1 MLEQNIQ
8 MALNKQSITLEDAID
23 VRQINNLK
31 LANQLLKVRRKKK
44 AAQDQANQERM
55 IKAQADANAEAS
67 ERAAMAEV
75 QKQEATANTELQI
88 EKGKSQ
94 FAIEKL
100 QAEATIKRQ
109 LAEQQFNYDMQLE
122 QIKINAILQ
131 KEQQITERESLRE
144 AEIENRKDKRAK
156 IVGTQQSKMI
166 DQRRNDLPPTD
177 FEETE
182 IGMQDFMPQ

>member
-1 MLEQNIQ
+1 
-8 MALNKQSITLEDAID
+8 
-23 VRQINNLK
+23 
-31 LANQLLKVRRKKK
+31 
-44 AAQDQANQERM
+44 M
-55 IKAQADANAEAS
+55 IKAQAEANAETT

-100 QAEATIKRQ
+100 QAEAAIKRQ

-122 QIKINAILQ
+122 QLKANSMMQ
-131 KEQQITERESLRE
+131 KQQQIIQREAERE

-156 IVGTQQSKMI
+156 IVGTQQSAMI
-166 DQRRNDLPPTD
+166 GQRQNKEMPID
-177 FEETE
+177 FEADK
-182 IGMQDFMPQ
+182 GDSMQLVQSMMGPS

>member
-1 MLEQNIQ
+1 
-8 MALNKQSITLEDAID
+8 
-23 VRQINNLK
+23 
-31 LANQLLKVRRKKK
+31 
-44 AAQDQANQERM
+44 M

-122 QIKINAILQ
+122 QMKVNAMLK
-131 KEQQITERESLRE
+131 KEQQAVQREAARE
-144 AEIENRKDKRAK
+144 AEIEDRKDKRAK
-156 IVGTQQSKMI
+156 IVGTQQSAMI
-166 DQRRNDLPPTD
+166 GQRQNKEMPID
-177 FEETE
+177 FEASENDP
-182 IGMQDFMPQ
+182 MQLVQSMMGNS